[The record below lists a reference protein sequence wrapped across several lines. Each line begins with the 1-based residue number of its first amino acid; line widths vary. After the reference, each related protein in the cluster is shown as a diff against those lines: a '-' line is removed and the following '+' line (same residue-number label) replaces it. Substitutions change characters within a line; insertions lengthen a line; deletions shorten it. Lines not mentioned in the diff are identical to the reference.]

1 MSRSCENLKIV
12 SYLGLKSRGIKKANP
27 DLLSAHNPP
36 SFDILLNGKYLLWK
50 KYLLWAVVM
59 AELVKRLLPIPEV
72 CCSNPV
78 IANFCFEHLFTVNWI
93 EKTKIKKKRPGMPI
107 FKKYLLVCGTGGF
120 CLKWHVGSTST
131 IFIFELSQDQK

>member
-1 MSRSCENLKIV
+1 MKNLKIV

-59 AELVKRLLPIPEV
+59 AEL
-72 CCSNPV
+72 
-78 IANFCFEHLFTVNWI
+78 
-93 EKTKIKKKRPGMPI
+93 EKVGFRTRKLR
-107 FKKYLLVCGTGGF
+107 FKSSHWKFLYRI
-120 CLKWHVGSTST
+120 S
-131 IFIFELSQDQK
+131 